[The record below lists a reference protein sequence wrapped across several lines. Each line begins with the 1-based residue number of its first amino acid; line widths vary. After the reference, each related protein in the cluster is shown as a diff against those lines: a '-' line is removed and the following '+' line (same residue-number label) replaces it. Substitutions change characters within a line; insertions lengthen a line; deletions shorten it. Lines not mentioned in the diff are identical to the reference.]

1 MKKIIL
7 HVGYPKTGTTS
18 LQNGLFLNLNDKIN
32 YLGIAKAPISDH
44 HHFLRRALRPWLT
57 TQGQTGKEE
66 LNLVFNDRISLGTNL
81 LSEESF
87 INSQNKPGPLIEPSE
102 IKKLFELKCD
112 LIEVVIVIRNQ
123 ADLIYALYANGG
135 IFDKYG
141 NIQNT
146 DRYID
151 KCLNNKTYRRFFNYA
166 EVIKKYKVIFGDSK
180 VHVLFFED
188 FLFDKE
194 KYFNE
199 WEKILSISKKKLV
212 ETIGESH
219 LHRKQKTSDGS
230 YILKRKIEP
239 NKLKHV
245 LKSIPFMHNIFSRLS
260 VFKFV
265 KNISLSANKHTNK
278 ELIIKLFS
286 DEEKYRIKKSFF
298 QDNLMLL
305 KVVKSNREKL
315 KKYNYL

>member
-18 LQNGLFLNLNDKIN
+18 FQNGLFLNLNDKIN
-32 YLGIAKAPISDH
+32 YLGIAKAPISEH
-44 HHFLRRALRPWLT
+44 HHFLRKALRPWLT
-57 TQGQTGKEE
+57 TKGHEGKEE
-66 LNLVFNDRISLGTNL
+66 LNLLFNDRLSSGTNL

-87 INSQNKPGPLIEPSE
+87 INSRNKPGPLIEPSE

-135 IFDKYG
+135 ILDKYG
-141 NIQNT
+141 NIQNN
-146 DRYID
+146 DSYID
-151 KCLNNKTYRRFFNYA
+151 KCLNDKIYRPFFNFA
-166 EVIKKYKVIFGDSK
+166 GVIEKYKIIFGDSK

-194 KYFNE
+194 KYFEE
-199 WEKILSISKKKLV
+199 WAKILSISKERLL
-212 ETIGESH
+212 ETMGESH
-219 LHRKQKTSDGS
+219 LHKKQKASDGS

-239 NKLKHV
+239 NKIKHV
-245 LKSIPFMHNIFSRLS
+245 IKSIPFMHNIFSRLS
-260 VFKFV
+260 VFKIV
-265 KNISLSANKHTNK
+265 KNISLSANKRVDK
-278 ELIIKLFS
+278 ELKIKLFS
-286 DEEKYRIKKSFF
+286 DEEKHRIKKSFF

-305 KVVKSNREKL
+305 KVIKSNKEKL